1 MENIS
6 DVISWNFGFEMKQ
19 DRLLFKD
26 VQDLKATS
34 VSIKVSTVIVQNKSK
49 AYVRIMCKSL
59 SQDFA

>member
-1 MENIS
+1 MTQ
-6 DVISWNFGFEMKQ
+6 G
-19 DRLLFKD
+19 RLLIKG